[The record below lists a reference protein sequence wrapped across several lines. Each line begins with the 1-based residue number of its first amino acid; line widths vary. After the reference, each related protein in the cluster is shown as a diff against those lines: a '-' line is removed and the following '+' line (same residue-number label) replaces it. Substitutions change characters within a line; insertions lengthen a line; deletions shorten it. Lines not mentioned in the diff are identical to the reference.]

1 MESGVRHQP
10 GSSLNPFSSDFCG
23 GFIMACVL
31 VGPSALVIRLAP
43 PLAPL
48 PSQEVRA
55 WGKFQP
61 SDHLVGYPGN

>member
-1 MESGVRHQP
+1 
-10 GSSLNPFSSDFCG
+10 
-23 GFIMACVL
+23 MACVL
-31 VGPSALVIRLAP
+31 VGSSAWVIRLAP

-61 SDHLVGYPGN
+61 FDHLVGPLATRPSP